1 MKKRTYIVATMAVA
15 MAAFVGC
22 QKDFDSM
29 ADFEKAGNAV
39 ERPVIGSVELTVGDA
54 VTRAGAGSNGV
65 VDSTGYNWQFEEG
78 DHVGAALVDKVS
90 EEDVT
95 GYAQKDG
102 TGAQWSYFEYVTSV
116 PKDVDGVKNQL
127 FTQTF
132 ADDQLVKK
140 HTGEAFYEPD
150 NDQIWTNYPY
160 TAGAGA
166 KVFTSQATLV
176 EGHYVFYAP
185 YNAGN
190 GTRGP
195 LMVTLPVKQ
204 TVKET
209 SEGKSNSAVDEF
221 FKGTAPA
228 IVDMKYLSA
237 ADTKSVG
244 SNLAALFA
252 YPQFTIVNNYNG
264 YLFDGTT
271 VPATGTY
278 LSTEAESKQYT
289 MKIMQIELYPGE
301 EKADA
306 FTYKRALDVVKLY
319 EAINKDNEENGN
331 SQDRWY
337 TDNSRKEFITAATAA
352 VLNDESDYNV
362 DTFDF
367 KDETVKF
374 EENIVKE
381 FTKESKRI
389 VLDFGEGKELAPGAK
404 FTFNA
409 VVPADNY
416 TECGLYARILVEI
429 EGAKYYILTNDVEGN
444 AYNEKGKLVNMA
456 KADGDYA
463 GHAIVAKTGLTV
475 GTDAYDYRF
484 VDRKKHGSE
493 TVVLVRGQRYPAAE
507 MNADQSAG
515 PKTGIAGDLLTI
527 NLVGGQSQAAFA
539 AYVEPEE
546 EKKEDRGIFDND
558 EFIAYLQKVHNDAPL
573 TQVRDY
579 DEAEKDVNKFKLA
592 DENEVILD
600 ATLVKALA
608 QAQQTQYTTFID
620 NLPIGEGVV
629 VEAVEMDSTPY
640 EFLFT
645 TTVEGKEYS
654 YTVKYEFEDD
664 GKFNDKADA
673 LVSGINVITEATK
686 PLAVK
691 SGESNAVVFVKEVSE
706 ITIKNPAGIN
716 SINVEGEVTIN
727 VEATAEVTAPVVA
740 PDATVVIKEG
750 SKGLTNPENVFGAVE
765 NQALVAINFVDDKD
779 NPVVVSYKRN
789 GWGTTPIDAAT
800 KVNEVTINAASKD
813 AILPTETASFDLVKN
828 LTKVTIVFG
837 DHIASL
843 ESAGETVK
851 LGENIAVV
859 KAVNTVKWTAKDPIT
874 GTDVTFNTKTT
885 TIDPSVQ
892 KVSGVSYNGE
902 PATEE

>member
-78 DHVGAALVDKVS
+78 DQVGAALVDKVS

-95 GYAQKDG
+95 GYAKKDG
-102 TGAQWSYFEYVTSV
+102 SGETWSYFEYVTGV
-116 PKDVDGVKNQL
+116 TKDVDGVKNQL

-132 ADDQLVKK
+132 ADDQLVEK

-319 EAINKDNEENGN
+319 EAINEDKTNVD

-352 VLNDESDYNV
+352 VLAEESDYNV

-367 KDETVKF
+367 KDEIVKF

-381 FTKESKRI
+381 FKKEEKRI

-573 TQVRDY
+573 TQVRNY
-579 DEAEKDVNKFKLA
+579 EEAEKDVNKFKLA

-600 ATLVKALA
+600 AKLVKALA

-645 TTVEGKEYS
+645 TTVDGKEYS

-673 LVSGINVITEATK
+673 LVSGINVITAANQT
-686 PLAVK
+686 LAAGNV
-691 SGESNAVVFVKEVSE
+691 ENAVVFVKADGDKT

-727 VEATAEVTAPVVA
+727 VEATAEVTAPIVA
-740 PDATVVIKEG
+740 PESTVKINEG

-779 NPVVVSYKRN
+779 TPVVVSYKRN

-800 KVNEVTINAASKD
+800 KVNYVTIDAAGQNVV
-813 AILPTETASFDLVKN
+813 LPTETASFDLVKN

-837 DHIASL
+837 DNIASL
-843 ESAGETVK
+843 LSAGETVT
-851 LGENIAVV
+851 LGDNI
-859 KAVNTVKWTAKDPIT
+859 KAVKGAKVWNAKDEIT
-874 GTDVTFNTKTT
+874 GT
-885 TIDPSVQ
+885 
-892 KVSGVSYNGE
+892 KVSHKADTFEPTEGNGVKI
-902 PATEE
+902 TKR